1 MKSLWSLLM
10 SKLKFLKILN
20 LTLFFIVLIQIIITI
35 LYQFLLKEFYILSTI
50 HVILGYIIFIIIT
63 VHILFNFDW
72 IKNMYFKKKG

>member
-1 MKSLWSLLM
+1 M

>member
-1 MKSLWSLLM
+1 M

-50 HVILGYIIFIIIT
+50 HVILGYIIVIIIT